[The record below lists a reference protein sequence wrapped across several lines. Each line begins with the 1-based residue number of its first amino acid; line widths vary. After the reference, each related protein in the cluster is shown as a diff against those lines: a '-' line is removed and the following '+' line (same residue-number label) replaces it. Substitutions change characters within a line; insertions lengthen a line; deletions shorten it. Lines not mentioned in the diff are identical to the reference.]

1 MKLFKGHIAVSII
14 VVAISGSVSFA
25 QNYSSIFGVSTTKW
39 EMPFCNLDQA
49 FVKEQVSEMETLFN
63 GMSYKMVG
71 TVNPGGVTYD
81 MTGIDANGYAREDL
95 ATGKAWFMSTIET
108 MGGLDTLEFLIMD
121 LSLNVNDTFLIY
133 QPYNEVITSFIDS
146 VYFISGLKH
155 VQTDYH
161 FWGSDEPLTFIEGV
175 GTNYGIGYMHD
186 SYNMCRC
193 LISIN
198 KDFDLV
204 YSNSDCFPPS
214 VGYSAISNDLQVS
227 VFPNPANTHITI
239 EGDFNEKLEYRIYSL
254 LGEKVMDGFIDG
266 SGSTDIDLTTLQ
278 PNPYILRI
286 GNQSFKL
293 FVTK

>member
-25 QNYSSIFGVSTTKW
+25 QNYSSIFGLSTTKW

-49 FVKEQVSEMETLFN
+49 YVKEQVSEMESVIN
-63 GMSYKMVG
+63 GANYKMVG
-71 TVNPGGVTYD
+71 TVYSGGVSYD
-81 MTGIDANGYAREDL
+81 LAGIDANGYSREDVT
-95 ATGKAWFMSTIET
+95 TGKAWFMSTIET

-146 VYFISGLKH
+146 VYYISGLKH

-186 SYNMCRC
+186 TYNMCRC

-198 KDFDLV
+198 KDFDVV

-214 VGYSAISNDLQVS
+214 VGYSTISDELQVS
-227 VFPNPANTHITI
+227 VFPNPANAYVTV
-239 EGDFNEKLEYRIYSL
+239 ESNYNEQLEYSIYSL
-254 LGEKVMDGFIDG
+254 LGQKVMQGLING
-266 SGSTDIDLTTLQ
+266 SGSTDIDITVLK
-278 PNPYILRI
+278 PNSYVLRI
-286 GNQSFKL
+286 GNQSYKL

>member
-1 MKLFKGHIAVSII
+1 MKLFKQHIAVSLIF
-14 VVAISGSVSFA
+14 VALSGSVSFA
-25 QNYSSIFGVSTTKW
+25 QNYSSIFGNSITRW
-39 EMPFCNLDQA
+39 EMPFCNLDQSY
-49 FVKEQVSEMETLFN
+49 VKEQVSEMESVIN
-63 GMSYKMVG
+63 GLSYKKVG
-71 TVNPGGVTYD
+71 TVYPGGVSYD
-81 MTGIDANGYAREDL
+81 LTGIDANGYAREDVT
-95 ATGKAWFMSTIET
+95 TGKAWFMSTIET

-121 LSLNVNDTFLIY
+121 LSLSVDDAFLIY

-146 VYFISGLKH
+146 VYYISGVKH

-186 SYNMCRC
+186 SYNMCHC

-198 KDFDLV
+198 KDFDQV
-204 YSNSDCFPPS
+204 YSNSNCFPPN
-214 VGYSAISNDLQVS
+214 VGISNLEEVIQVS

-239 EGDFNEKLEYRIYSL
+239 ETNNNEKLEYRIYSL
-254 LGEKVMDGFIDG
+254 LGEKVMEGIIDTP
-266 SGSTDIDLTTLQ
+266 SFAVDLTELQ
-278 PNPYILRI
+278 PNPYIIRI